1 MSVIDEN
8 SISTDCE
15 GEVVS
20 NGLGQGAEPK
30 GFIIGKFAE
39 NEEGLARA
47 ILWVLVTVKV
57 SLRKFREW
65 C

>member
-1 MSVIDEN
+1 MSVIDED

-20 NGLGQGAEPK
+20 NGLGQGAEAK
-30 GFIIGKFAE
+30 GFIVGKFAE

-47 ILWVLVTVKV
+47 ILRVLVTMNV
-57 SLRKFREW
+57 SLCEFREW